1 MRTCS
6 ILREGNSN
14 HINIFP
20 CKLFIANN
28 LLKTFHMLNFCFLGY
43 LFREADMRT
52 VSEKTNGRVAW
63 FSIMSLAMC
72 IAVFWFAIMVFE
84 AVILEEEAYID

>member
-1 MRTCS
+1 
-6 ILREGNSN
+6 
-14 HINIFP
+14 
-20 CKLFIANN
+20 
-28 LLKTFHMLNFCFLGY
+28 
-43 LFREADMRT
+43 MRT